1 MVGHQPVPMM
11 MSWISH
17 QNHCKKYQAVCSL
30 GVGLKRASE
39 KGRSA
44 EPSSAEKK
52 AEAAVEPEKIQAE
65 TENGDAAGA
74 KRTERAWRRRVQVV
88 DRSVKADPGTDG
100 NVEMNGKELEKE
112 LGDQVVRHF
121 QFEAA
126 RLQQQNDEFQ
136 MELPKIGKK
145 WIVIPLPVPPSWVPK
160 SPPRMTPPME
170 SHRARMSPESFLCTP
185 NGTRVPLGPPPPCLA
200 SGD

>member
-1 MVGHQPVPMM
+1 M
-11 MSWISH
+11 
-17 QNHCKKYQAVCSL
+17 
-30 GVGLKRASE
+30 
-39 KGRSA
+39 
-44 EPSSAEKK
+44 
-52 AEAAVEPEKIQAE
+52 
-65 TENGDAAGA
+65 
-74 KRTERAWRRRVQVV
+74 

-112 LGDQVVRHF
+112 LGGQVVRHF

-136 MELPKIGKK
+136 MELQKIGKK
-145 WIVIPLPVPPSWVPK
+145 WIVIALAVPPSWVPK

-170 SHRARMSPESFLCTP
+170 SHGAWMSPESFLCTP
-185 NGTRVPLGPPPPCLA
+185 NGTPLGPPPPCLA